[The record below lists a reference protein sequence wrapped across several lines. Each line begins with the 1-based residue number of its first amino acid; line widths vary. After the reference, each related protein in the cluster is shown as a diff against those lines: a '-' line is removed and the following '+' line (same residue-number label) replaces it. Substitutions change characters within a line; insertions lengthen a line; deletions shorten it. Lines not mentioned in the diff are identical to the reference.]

1 MKKIVTLLLVL
12 ASLSGNAQIENSLLW
27 KIEGNGLETPSY
39 LFGTIHLIT
48 QKDFFITTAT
58 QRAFESCKTLALE
71 VDLNMSKETKKEISK
86 SALLPSGKV
95 IDDYCTS
102 EELNLIKSFM
112 ADTVKVS
119 ALKIKFYS
127 RFKPIYL
134 QSILIQEQLKQS
146 ISYEKTF
153 AKKAKKNKM
162 NQVGLET
169 ITFQLKM
176 MDTIPLDYQIK
187 EMAKSIKDGKA
198 NIRYFNELIA
208 TYKSQN
214 IDKLHQL
221 AIDDGSVTSNF
232 VDVLFNKRNTEWI
245 PSIEGLVRKQP
256 TFIAVGA
263 GHLAGE
269 KGVINLLRA
278 RGYTLTPILEN

>member
-1 MKKIVTLLLVL
+1 MKKIVTLLFVL
-12 ASLSGNAQIENSLLW
+12 ATLSGNAQIENSLLW

-58 QRAFESCKTLALE
+58 QKAFESCKTLALE
-71 VDLNMSKETKKEISK
+71 VDLNMNKETKKEISK

-95 IDDYCTS
+95 IDDYCTN

-112 ADTVKVS
+112 ADTIKVS
-119 ALKIKFYS
+119 ALKIKLYS

-134 QSILIQEQLKQS
+134 QSILLQEQLKNS
-146 ISYEKTF
+146 TSYEKNF

-169 ITFQLKM
+169 ITVQLKM
-176 MDTIPLDYQIK
+176 MDTIPIDYQIK

-232 VDVLFNKRNTEWI
+232 ADVLFNKRNTEWI

-263 GHLAGE
+263 GHLAGD

-278 RGYTLTPILEN
+278 RGYTLTPVLEN